1 MATENEK
8 QLYLQ
13 LLANRIRDLRV
24 KAGYTNYEYFAYEH
38 EIGRAQYG
46 RYERGTD
53 MRFTSIVKVAQSFGL
68 TLEEFFSE
76 GFEELYDQSSKPSS

>member
-8 QLYLQ
+8 ELYLK
-13 LLANRIRDLRV
+13 LLAKRIRELRI
-24 KAGYTNYEYFAYEH
+24 KSGYTNYEYFAYQH

-76 GFEELYDQSSKPSS
+76 GFEELYDQSSSPSS

>member
-8 QLYLQ
+8 ELYLK
-13 LLANRIRDLRV
+13 LLAKRIRDLRINT
-24 KAGYTNYEYFAYEH
+24 GYTNYEYFAYEK

-53 MRFTSIVKVAQSFGL
+53 MRFTSIVKIAKAFGL

-76 GFEELYDQSSKPSS
+76 GFEELYGQSSNPNS